1 METTNPHPCTLQAID
16 DASAA
21 LILQL
26 QREDAEAL
34 LQSSKGK
41 NREDEVSDIDLA
53 IGFLQQDLQ
62 ATTTFLMDRCMSRSL
77 ARAVVTDS
85 ACLTDEIAR
94 EDSLANDRLVAERIQ
109 RGGEVECA
117 RGTLGDPG
125 LDDLCIARLTALYV
139 SSPSGECIS
148 AVDDDEKDPA
158 TSESSRSAAVRS
170 EASNTTRYECVAC
183 GQHHRAFETFRTS
196 CGHDYC
202 QACLSELF
210 NLSTMDETLFP
221 PRCCRQP
228 ISLTAARLYLS
239 SDLVR
244 RFQQKAIEF
253 QSSDRTYCSQ
263 PTCSMFITAA
273 DIDGE
278 RATCTACLQQTCTIC
293 KGNSHDGDCPQDTAT
308 QQVLAA
314 AAAEG
319 WQRCYNCRRL
329 VELDIGC
336 NHMTYVFCARM
347 GPCATSTDEVGS
359 CTCKAQFCY
368 VCGER
373 WKTCPCD
380 QWDEDRLEA
389 RAEQIVAREQ
399 QPQRPMP
406 PAQQA
411 VQVEQAIENLRNRH
425 NCTHD
430 SWRWVR
436 GPNQC
441 EECYHNLPQ
450 YIFECRQCQ
459 IRACNRCRRN
469 RL

>member
-158 TSESSRSAAVRS
+158 T
-170 EASNTTRYECVAC
+170 TC

-253 QSSDRTYCSQ
+253 
-263 PTCSMFITAA
+263 
-273 DIDGE
+273 
-278 RATCTACLQQTCTIC
+278 
-293 KGNSHDGDCPQDTAT
+293 H
-308 QQVLAA
+308 
-314 AAAEG
+314 
-319 WQRCYNCRRL
+319 
-329 VELDIGC
+329 
-336 NHMTYVFCARM
+336 
-347 GPCATSTDEVGS
+347 

-441 EECYHNLPQ
+441 NARSEHAIGAGGIDYEYPG
-450 YIFECRQCQ
+450 E
-459 IRACNRCRRN
+459 
-469 RL
+469 